1 MKIELENI
9 EQRVVELE
17 TRVAFQ
23 DDTILALNDTV
34 ARQQFELDK
43 LQRHLKELTEQ
54 LLRSQSQI
62 RDLQQEVPPPH
73 Y

>member
-1 MKIELENI
+1 MTTEQRLIELE
-9 EQRVVELE
+9 
-17 TRVAFQ
+17 TKVAFQ
-23 DDTILALNDTV
+23 EDTILSLSDTL

-43 LQRHLKELTEQ
+43 LQRLVQELRAQ
-54 LLRSQSQI
+54 MQSNQTMI